1 MYDELYSDENIS
13 VLAPDF
19 LDDYVLYSSSE
30 EDSELEESEDLESG
44 EESNIDYSSD
54 FDDVNSS
61 LESLM
66 IQVDNLNEN
75 VCVVNEN
82 LKFCIGLTCAIVFFL
97 VVKTCSYILNT
108 ILGLGKA

>member
-1 MYDELYSDENIS
+1 MYDELYSDENIT

-19 LDDYVLYSSSE
+19 LDDYVLYTSSE
-30 EDSELEESEDLESG
+30 EDSKLEESEDLEPG
-44 EESNIDYSSD
+44 EESYIDYSSD

-66 IQVDNLNEN
+66 VQVDNLNEN

-97 VVKTCSYILNT
+97 VIKTCSYILNT

>member
-1 MYDELYSDENIS
+1 MYDELYSDEIIS

-19 LDDYVLYSSSE
+19 LDDYVFYSSTE
-30 EDSELEESEDLESG
+30 EDTELEESEDLESV
-44 EESNIDYSSD
+44 EESSLDYSSD

-66 IQVDNLNEN
+66 VQVDNLNEN

>member
-30 EDSELEESEDLESG
+30 EDSEYEESEDLESG

-61 LESLM
+61 LEPLT
-66 IQVDNLNEN
+66 IQEKN
-75 VCVVNEN
+75 
-82 LKFCIGLTCAIVFFL
+82 
-97 VVKTCSYILNT
+97 
-108 ILGLGKA
+108 

>member
-30 EDSELEESEDLESG
+30 EDSEYEESEDLESG

-54 FDDVNSS
+54 FDDVNTS

-66 IQVDNLNEN
+66 VQVDNLNEN
-75 VCVVNEN
+75 LCVVNEN
-82 LKFCIGLTCAIVFFL
+82 LKFCIGLI
-97 VVKTCSYILNT
+97 CSY
-108 ILGLGKA
+108 KF